1 VYRRWRKPRGLR
13 AARFIGGCKSSNIL
27 WLGNCCFAHDSL
39 GLPSCYDSAMRNLIV
54 LFIPFIA
61 TQARL
66 LGDARSIVVQSGL
79 PIVNRAWATIAQ
91 YLSP

>member
-1 VYRRWRKPRGLR
+1 
-13 AARFIGGCKSSNIL
+13 
-27 WLGNCCFAHDSL
+27 
-39 GLPSCYDSAMRNLIV
+39 MRNLIV